1 MKLLRLPGL
10 IDSHV
15 HLRDPGSVA
24 KEDLKTGTKAAIA
37 GGFTAV
43 CDMPNNSQPTTTYKR
58 VQQKINL
65 AQKKALCP
73 LYFYLGADQD
83 NSDEFKKSY
92 PLVKGLKVYL
102 NATTGPLLIE
112 KLAVMQKIF
121 KLWPGQKPILVHA
134 EDEKV
139 ALVIGLVACF
149 KKKVHFLHIS
159 QKTELEMIIKAKK
172 QGLPITCE
180 VTPHHLFM
188 DESWQKKLTG
198 FASMKPSLKNKKD
211 VAFLWDNL
219 KYIDTFGTDHAPH
232 TIKEKKSNNP
242 PFGVPGLETALP
254 LLLTAVNQ
262 KKLTLDDII
271 KRFHTNP
278 KKIFDIDQ
286 DDNTFIEVDLKK
298 HWTIKNKELFTK
310 CAWSPFDGWNVK
322 GKVIRVFIEGKKVF
336 ENNKFY

>member
-1 MKLLRLPGL
+1 MNLIRLPGL

-15 HLRDPGSVA
+15 HLREPGSTV
-24 KEDLKTGTKAAIA
+24 KEDFKTGTKAAVA

-43 CDMPNNSQPTTTYKR
+43 CDMPNNCIPTTTFKR
-58 VQQKINL
+58 VQQKIKL
-65 AQKKALCP
+65 AKKAICP
-73 LYFYLGADQD
+73 VYFYLGADQD
-83 NSDEFKKSY
+83 NTGQFDRCF
-92 PLVKGLKVYL
+92 PLVKGLKVFL

-112 KLAVMQKIF
+112 KQAVLQKIF
-121 KLWPGQKPILVHA
+121 QLWPGQKPILVHA
-134 EDEKV
+134 EDDKV

-159 QKTELEMIIKAKK
+159 QKTELELIIKAKK

-188 DESWQKKLTG
+188 DKSWQKKLKG
-198 FASMKPSLKNKKD
+198 FAAMKPGLKSKKD

-219 KYIDTFGTDHAPH
+219 KYINTFGTDHAPH

-262 KKLTLDDII
+262 KKLTLQDII
-271 KRFHTNP
+271 ARFYTNP
-278 KKIFDIDQ
+278 KEIFNIKQ
-286 DDNTFIEVDLKK
+286 SKNTYIEVDLKK
-298 HWTIKNKELFTK
+298 RWIIKNKNLFTK
-310 CAWSPFDGWNVK
+310 CRWSPFDNWKVQ
-322 GKVIRVFIEGKKVF
+322 GKVLKTVINDKKIY
-336 ENNKFY
+336 EA